1 MKLFVFQF
9 CTFQIKEKNICIGE
23 EEIRIRILFV
33 PDLDKLEISLFNL
46 PVFCSI
52 YTFATFAKDFDDENL
67 QVFRIDGNDRKL
79 YRGEIPRNK

>member
-1 MKLFVFQF
+1 MYFLIQR
-9 CTFQIKEKNICIGE
+9 KNVGIGE
-23 EEIRIRILFV
+23 EEINMRTLFV
-33 PDLDKLEISLFNL
+33 PDLEKMEKSQSNL